1 MKKIFFCL
9 LWFILIIIT
18 NCMKNDNKIGEIKQN
33 WLQFIK
39 DSDYKSANDEILNAA
54 RISKYNDPETMFY
67 LVLNNIFEN
76 KIDEAIN
83 NNVKFKQSITN
94 NDNER
99 DLHLIMYLKNVEI
112 LHNIKNSIFTL
123 DSVIEYFKIEIFY
136 KNGENIKK
144 YNELLEDFFER
155 YPDFYYAGFDLFY
168 YYIFS
173 LKYDYD
179 NKYKK
184 VVDIG
189 NKLKKNYA
197 KLEKVYYLAIMNL
210 TPEFLALLGK
220 LPSEEHSDIND
231 TSND

>member
-1 MKKIFFCL
+1 MGKIFFCFL
-9 LWFILIIIT
+9 GFIFIIISSCQKT
-18 NCMKNDNKIGEIKQN
+18 DEKIWEIKQN
-33 WLQFIK
+33 WFLLIENN
-39 DSDYKSANDEILNAA
+39 DYKTANNEILRAVH
-54 RISKYNDPETMFY
+54 ISKYKNPEILFY
-67 LVLNNIFEN
+67 LVVNNIFEN

-83 NNVKFKQSITN
+83 NNVKFKQSITDK
-94 NDNER
+94 DNEK
-99 DLHLIMYLKNVEI
+99 DLHHIMYLKNVEI
-112 LHNIKNSIFTL
+112 LHNIKNSIYTL
-123 DSVIEYFKIEIFY
+123 ESVIEYFKIEIFY
-136 KNGENIKK
+136 KYGENIGK